1 MKKPIFLTL
10 SMAALLAAGGAY
22 AAQGQVQGQ
31 LRPKMD
37 ADSNGVI
44 TRAEA
49 QAQATSMFARMDVNR
64 DGKIDQA
71 DRQLRRETMKTHMF
85 ERLDANKDGT
95 LSKAEFLAG
104 RGTGERGG
112 RRQHMAGANSDGV
125 GMHRRGGRGGRMR
138 SGMMGATRLADA
150 DKDGA
155 ITPAEFSAAALT
167 RFDAMDTNKD
177 GQVTQAERQAARA
190 QMKAQ
195 WQQRRNAPTQG

>member
-1 MKKPIFLTL
+1 MKKPIILTL
-10 SMAALLAAGGAY
+10 SMAAMLAAGGAY
-22 AAQGQVQGQ
+22 AAQGQFQGQ
-31 LRPKMD
+31 LKPKMD
-37 ADSNGVI
+37 ADGNGVI

-104 RGTGERGG
+104 RGAGERGG
-112 RRQHMAGANSDGV
+112 RRQHMAGANEDGA
-125 GMHRRGGRGGRMR
+125 GMHRRGGRGGKMR
-138 SGMMGATRLADA
+138 GGMMGAARVADA

-155 ITPAEFSAAALT
+155 ITPAEFTTAALT

-177 GQVTQAERQAARA
+177 GQVTRAERQAARA

-195 WQQRRNAPTQG
+195 WQQQRNARTQG